1 MIDKEDTVVMRN
13 QEEIQHAFAVLY
25 DRVATLR
32 SIPSSDVLRPGG
44 PQGHYHQLI
53 EEAEIAYRLLSG
65 ELAALHQQL
74 EGERQRLE
82 VARHEQL
89 EKLNQEEEMY
99 VELQP
104 AEDEPAPYEP
114 EGE

>member
-1 MIDKEDTVVMRN
+1 MKN
-13 QEEIQHAFAVLY
+13 QEEIQQAFTVLCE
-25 DRVATLR
+25 RLAILR

-44 PQGHYHQLI
+44 PQTHYYQLI
-53 EEAEIAYRLLSG
+53 EEAYAAYRLLSS

-74 EGERQRLE
+74 EAEHQRLE
-82 VARHEQL
+82 AARHEQL
-89 EKLNQEEEMY
+89 EKLNREEEMY

-104 AEDEPAPYEP
+104 AEEESAPYES

>member
-1 MIDKEDTVVMRN
+1 M
-13 QEEIQHAFAVLY
+13 
-25 DRVATLR
+25 ATLR

-44 PQGHYHQLI
+44 PQTHYHQLV
-53 EEAEIAYRLLSG
+53 EEAEVAYRLLSS
-65 ELAALHQQL
+65 ELAELHQQL
-74 EGERQRLE
+74 EAEHQRLE
-82 VARHEQL
+82 AARHEQL
-89 EKLNQEEEMY
+89 EKLNREEEMY